1 MIKHLLGGG
10 LLATALFAASA
21 ARAGL
26 PFVTDDPEPV
36 KLHGWEINTGWSMQ
50 RSGDVRSGSAPGV
63 DINYGAF
70 TNVQLHAQPQL
81 AWLHDKNGNTIG
93 VGDLELGVKYRMTP
107 VDAAPEDLMVGIY
120 PMLQLPTGNADKGLG
135 AGRHSLYLPLW
146 LQTSRDAWTVYG
158 GAGYR
163 IDSGVGAKNAWSG
176 GVTVLRTVSE
186 HLQIGAE
193 LFGSTT
199 RQLGERGT
207 LGFNLG
213 AIYELDH
220 GMTLLLSAG
229 RGVGANRD
237 ANQASAYAGVR
248 TSF

>member
-1 MIKHLLGGG
+1 MIERALGGC
-10 LLATALFAASA
+10 LLTTALFAAGCA
-21 ARAGL
+21 HAGL

-36 KLHGWEINTGWSMQ
+36 KLHAWEINTGWSLQ
-50 RSGDVRSGSAPGV
+50 RSGDVRSGAAPGV

-81 AWLHDKNGNTIG
+81 AWVRDKHGSTIG
-93 VGDLELGVKYRMTP
+93 VGDLELGVKYRMTAS
-107 VDAAPEDLMVGIY
+107 DAAPEALMVGIY

-135 AGRHSLYLPLW
+135 AGAHSLYLPLW

-163 IDSGVGAKNAWSG
+163 IDCGVGAKNAWAG
-176 GVTVLRTVSE
+176 GVTVLRAIDE
-186 HLQIGAE
+186 RLQVGAE

-213 AIYELDH
+213 AIYALDH
-220 GMTLLLSAG
+220 GMALLLSAG

-237 ANQASAYAGVR
+237 SNQASAYLGVR
-248 TSF
+248 VSL